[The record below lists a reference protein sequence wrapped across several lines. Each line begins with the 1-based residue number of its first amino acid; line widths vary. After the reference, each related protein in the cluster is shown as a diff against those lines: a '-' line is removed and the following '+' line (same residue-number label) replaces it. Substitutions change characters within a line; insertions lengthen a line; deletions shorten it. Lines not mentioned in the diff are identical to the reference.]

1 MFLRELVTLV
11 KVKYGHFDI
20 TLNMDNFSEYSLF
33 LFSLLLSYN
42 QSSLREG
49 WKGRQFLHKNLKNIG
64 SISFLIFFPQEIRYH
79 FVCLC
84 SISVYFVV
92 KCFHLTTLKLFSPSD
107 HSSVG

>member
-49 WKGRQFLHKNLKNIG
+49 WKGRQFLHKNLKNNG
-64 SISFLIFFPQEIRYH
+64 SISFLIFFSPGNKVSFCMFMEYICI
-79 FVCLC
+79 FC
-84 SISVYFVV
+84 SEM
-92 KCFHLTTLKLFSPSD
+92 FSSYYIKAI
-107 HSSVG
+107 

>member
-42 QSSLREG
+42 QYSLREG
-49 WKGRQFLHKNLKNIG
+49 WRGRQFLHKNLKKYWEYFIFN
-64 SISFLIFFPQEIRYH
+64 FFPQEIRYH

-92 KCFHLTTLKLFSPSD
+92 KCFHRTTLKLFSPSD